1 MLVRAP
7 LSARLLAWLPFVAS
21 AALVALAIDLALRSP
36 LLGLLSGAL
45 ALLVFVPQLVSRRR
59 LRRILT
65 SGDVNA
71 VIAVWSR
78 SLDRLPHPQT
88 MGPLLLATALAA
100 HGLTDRARRVLQR
113 AERGDAWEAA
123 LEHRLFLGALIDAF
137 EGEREQALEKAG
149 ALERLPLPAAGPF
162 LQNRVLLLRAALAA
176 FARAF
181 ARLARPGDAELL
193 QRAAN
198 TSPLVHWA
206 MRYAAA
212 VALIDG
218 GRSGEARRLVEAAPR
233 WPEESAFHFFQLEL
247 EAQLKAA

>member
-1 MLVRAP
+1 MPVRAP

-21 AALVALAIDLALRSP
+21 AALVAVAIDLALRSP
-36 LLGLLSGAL
+36 VLGLVTAVL
-45 ALLVFVPQLVSRRR
+45 ALLVFLPQLLSRRR
-59 LRRILT
+59 VRRILT

-71 VIAVWSR
+71 VIEVWSR
-78 SLDRLPHPQT
+78 SLERLPHRET

-123 LEHRLFLGALIDAF
+123 IEHRLFLGALLDAF
-137 EGEREQALEKAG
+137 EGERQLALEKAG

-162 LQNRVLLLRAALAA
+162 LRERVMLLRAALGA

-181 ARLARPGDAELL
+181 ARATQPGDAELL
-193 QRAAN
+193 QRAAE

-218 GRSGEARRLVEAAPR
+218 GRSVEARRLVEAAPP
-233 WPEESAFHFFQLEL
+233 WPEESAFHSFQREL